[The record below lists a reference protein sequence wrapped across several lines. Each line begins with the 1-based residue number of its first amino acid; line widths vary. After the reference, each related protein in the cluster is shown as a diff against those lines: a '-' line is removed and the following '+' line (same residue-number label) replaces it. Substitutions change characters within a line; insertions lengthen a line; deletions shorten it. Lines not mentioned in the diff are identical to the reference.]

1 MTGERESMAIIPVVR
16 CRNITVSVTFYTQ
29 VLDFRRADEDDT
41 AAGFAVLT
49 RAGDLLF
56 LSAGAGDG
64 EFGQAVVVMTEDI
77 DQLFEKFLTRGLVLP
92 DREGPV
98 HQGPTDQTWGTR
110 EFYVDDPDGNTLR
123 FTQPEV

>member
-1 MTGERESMAIIPVVR
+1 MAIIPVVR
-16 CRNITVSVTFYTQ
+16 CRNIMVSVTFYTQ

-77 DQLFEKFLTRGLVLP
+77 DQLFGLELGAFDEFGP
-92 DREGPV
+92 GLAQREAQRAN
-98 HQGPTDQTWGTR
+98 HHH
-110 EFYVDDPDGNTLR
+110 
-123 FTQPEV
+123 FTAG